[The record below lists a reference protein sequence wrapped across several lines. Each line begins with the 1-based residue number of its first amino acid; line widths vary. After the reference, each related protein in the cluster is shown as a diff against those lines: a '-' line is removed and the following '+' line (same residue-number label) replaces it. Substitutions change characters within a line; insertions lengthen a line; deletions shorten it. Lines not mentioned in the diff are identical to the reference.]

1 MPELPEVE
9 HAVRRLRPHVE
20 GRVIVHVQRWHA
32 ATRRALPPAAARAV
46 AGRRVEAV
54 ERRGK
59 YQCLRLD
66 DGATIVAHFRL
77 DGDWHVD
84 RDGESP
90 APHARA
96 ALCLDDGARACL
108 VDPRAFATLE
118 RRPPGTPAVRGLG
131 PEPWDPVLDGGGFR
145 ARFVRRR
152 APIKAVLL
160 DQGVLAGVGN
170 IYAAEALWR
179 AGIRPSTPA
188 HRVGEARAAR
198 LLAAVR
204 AALEDGLAHHGRVF
218 ATADTP
224 ATEQPLAVYGRA
236 GRPCERCGA
245 PVRRTAD
252 GHRGTYWCPRC
263 QR

>member
-20 GRVIVHVQRWHA
+20 GRVITEVARWHA
-32 ATRRALPPAAARAV
+32 VTRRALPPPAARAL
-46 AGRRVEAV
+46 AGRRIEAL

-66 DGATIVAHFRL
+66 DGATLVAHFRL
-77 DGDWHVD
+77 DGDWHLD
-84 RDGESP
+84 RDGEP
-90 APHARA
+90 AVRHARA
-96 ALCLDDGARACL
+96 ALRLADGGRACL
-108 VDPRAFATLE
+108 VDPRAFATLV
-118 RRPPGTPAVRGLG
+118 RRPPGRPAVVGLG
-131 PEPWDPVLDGGGFR
+131 PEPWDPALDDGGFR
-145 ARFVRRR
+145 DRIARRR

-179 AGIRPSTPA
+179 AAIRPSTPA
-188 HRVGEARAAR
+188 HRVGPDRAAR

-204 AALEDGLAHHGRVF
+204 AALDDGLAHHGRVF
-218 ATADTP
+218 ATDDTP
-224 ATEQPLAVYGRA
+224 PTSQPLDVYGRA
-236 GRPCERCGA
+236 GRPCPRCGT

-252 GHRGTYWCPRC
+252 GNRGTYWCSGC